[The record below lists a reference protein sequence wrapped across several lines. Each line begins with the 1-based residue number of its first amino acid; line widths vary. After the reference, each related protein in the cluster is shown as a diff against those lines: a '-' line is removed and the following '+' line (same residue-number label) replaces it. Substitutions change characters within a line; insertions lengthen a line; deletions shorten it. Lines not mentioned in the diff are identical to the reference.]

1 MVSILE
7 GKELVAMK
15 PRQDGFTLIEILI
28 GLAVTGLAVSAIYT
42 TYNTQQRSYAV
53 QQDVAEMQT
62 HLRAAMHLLTNEL
75 RMAGFDPTGTAGA
88 GVVSAVTSP
97 ASIRFTADLNGD
109 GEISDVEGDSEDVT
123 YTLNTA
129 SGVQRLV
136 RANPSNLQELAP
148 HIDALHLTFLDGDN
162 NVTAAAGEVRSVQIT
177 MVART
182 PDPEPGYPA
191 AFSYQDLQ
199 GNAYTLSADGHR
211 RLALSCQVQC
221 RNLGI

>member
-1 MVSILE
+1 
-7 GKELVAMK
+7 
-15 PRQDGFTLIEILI
+15 
-28 GLAVTGLAVSAIYT
+28 
-42 TYNTQQRSYAV
+42 
-53 QQDVAEMQT
+53 MQT
-62 HLRAAMHLLTNEL
+62 HLRAAMHLLTTEL

-88 GVVSAVTSP
+88 GVVSVAASP

-109 GEISDVEGDSEDVT
+109 GEISDVEGESEDVT

-129 SGVQRLV
+129 AGVQRLV
-136 RANPSNLQELAP
+136 RSNPDNLREVAP

-162 NVTAAAGEVRSVQIT
+162 NVTAAAAEVRSVQIT
-177 MVART
+177 MVASTR
-182 PDPEPGYPA
+182 DPEPGYPT

-199 GNAYTLSADGHR
+199 GTAYNLAADGRR